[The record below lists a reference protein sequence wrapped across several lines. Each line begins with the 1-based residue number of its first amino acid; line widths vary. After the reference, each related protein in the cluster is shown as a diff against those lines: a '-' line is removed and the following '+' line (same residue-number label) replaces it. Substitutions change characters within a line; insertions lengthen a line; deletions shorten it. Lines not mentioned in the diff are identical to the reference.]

1 MRMARALVRLS
12 ACQSRSIADTMRQ
25 RCGDLWA
32 ALATLYQERSL
43 SSLCRAC
50 KTYVKRA
57 CTIERTYTQEQ
68 SIALCLPSPP
78 HR

>member
-32 ALATLYQERSL
+32 ALATLCQGRSL
-43 SSLCRAC
+43 SSLYRAC

-57 CTIERTYTQEQ
+57 CINASTPIQEI
-68 SIALCLPSPP
+68 SIAFCLPSPS